1 VAVLGGAQSGRA
13 PSSTRLHGIVVHS
26 MTNHSPDTAA
36 AKGTIRSRLLAA
48 RRECAPE
55 QRLRWSEQACALL
68 LEQIDRVLARPGSRG
83 VVAAYASFGTEPDTG
98 VLLAGL
104 LDRGVRVLLP
114 VLEND
119 GDLAWGWYSGPDSL
133 GRGNGGPL
141 GGRIPEP
148 SSVLDVDAV
157 RQADVVVL
165 PGLAVDPHGLRLG
178 RGGGS
183 YDRVLARLARQAPDE
198 RPWTVTLL
206 YPGEAGRPVPAEP
219 HDFAVDAAV
228 TADGLTPFP

>member
-1 VAVLGGAQSGRA
+1 MAVLGGATSGRA
-13 PSSTRLHGIVVHS
+13 PSVTRLHGILVHS
-26 MTNHSPDTAA
+26 MTNHSPHTAA

-48 RRECAPE
+48 RRECAPG
-55 QRLRWSEQACALL
+55 QRLRWSEQACGLL
-68 LEQIDRVLARPGSRG
+68 LAQIDRVLNHPGSRG

-98 VLLAGL
+98 PLLAGL

-114 VLEND
+114 VLQND

-133 GRGNGGPL
+133 GRGNAGPL

-157 RQADVVVL
+157 LRADVVVL
-165 PGLAVDPHGLRLG
+165 PGLAVDSRGLRLG

-183 YDRVLARLARQAPDE
+183 YDRVLARLAGQAPDE
-198 RPWTVTLL
+198 RPWTVILL
-206 YPGEAGRPVPAEP
+206 YPGEIGQEVPAEP
-219 HDFAVDAAV
+219 HDFSVDAAV
-228 TADGLTPFP
+228 TADGLTRFP